1 MKRENAPQENILDNY
16 DSYRRFI
23 LEETE
28 LVLKGKKRY
37 IQTNSIGS
45 ITKLFNLDQMIDL
58 FYLEE
63 EHEIVQELNELKK
76 AIMVKHFLRD
86 QISDI

>member
-1 MKRENAPQENILDNY
+1 MQRENAPQENILDNY

>member
-1 MKRENAPQENILDNY
+1 M
-16 DSYRRFI
+16 
-23 LEETE
+23 
-28 LVLKGKKRY
+28 LKERKRY

-45 ITKLFNLDQMIDL
+45 ITKLFNIDQMIDF

-63 EHEIVQELNELKK
+63 EYEIVQELSELKK

>member
-1 MKRENAPQENILDNY
+1 MERENTPQGNILDNY
-16 DSYRRFI
+16 DLYRKFI

-86 QISDI
+86 KISDI

>member
-1 MKRENAPQENILDNY
+1 MENILENY
-16 DSYRRFI
+16 DSYRKFI
-23 LEETE
+23 LEEAE
-28 LVLKGKKRY
+28 LVLKERKRY

-45 ITKLFNLDQMIDL
+45 ITKLFNIDQMIDF

-63 EHEIVQELNELKK
+63 EYEIVQELSELKK

>member
-1 MKRENAPQENILDNY
+1 MENILENY

-28 LVLKGKKRY
+28 LVLKERKRY

-45 ITKLFNLDQMIDL
+45 ITKLFNLDQMIDF

-63 EHEIVQELNELKK
+63 EYEIVQELTELKK
-76 AIMVKHFLRD
+76 AIMVKHFLKD

>member
-1 MKRENAPQENILDNY
+1 MERENTPQGDILDNY
-16 DSYRRFI
+16 DLYKRFI

-28 LVLKGKKRY
+28 LVLKSKKRY

>member
-1 MKRENAPQENILDNY
+1 MENILENY

-28 LVLKGKKRY
+28 LVLRERKRY

-45 ITKLFNLDQMIDL
+45 VTKLFNLDQMIDF

-63 EHEIVQELNELKK
+63 EYEIVQELSELKK

-86 QISDI
+86 PISDI

>member
-1 MKRENAPQENILDNY
+1 MENILENY

-28 LVLKGKKRY
+28 LVLRERKRY

-45 ITKLFNLDQMIDL
+45 ITKLFNIDQMIDF

-63 EHEIVQELNELKK
+63 EYEIVQELSELKK

>member
-1 MKRENAPQENILDNY
+1 MERENAPPENILDNY
-16 DSYRRFI
+16 DLYRRFI
-23 LEETE
+23 LEEAE

-45 ITKLFNLDQMIDL
+45 ITKLFNLDQMIDM

-76 AIMVKHFLRD
+76 AIMVKHFLSD
-86 QISDI
+86 KISDI

>member
-1 MKRENAPQENILDNY
+1 MENILENY

-28 LVLKGKKRY
+28 LVLRERKRY

-45 ITKLFNLDQMIDL
+45 VTKLFNLDQMIDF

-63 EHEIVQELNELKK
+63 ECEIVQELSELKK

-86 QISDI
+86 PISDI

>member
-1 MKRENAPQENILDNY
+1 MENILENY
-16 DSYRRFI
+16 DSYRKFI
-23 LEETE
+23 LEEAE
-28 LVLKGKKRY
+28 LVLEERKRY
-37 IQTNSIGS
+37 IQTHSIGS
-45 ITKLFNLDQMIDL
+45 ITKLFNIDQMIDF

-63 EHEIVQELNELKK
+63 EYEIVQELSELKK

>member
-1 MKRENAPQENILDNY
+1 MERENAPPENILDNY
-16 DSYRRFI
+16 DLYRRFI
-23 LEETE
+23 LEEAE

-63 EHEIVQELNELKK
+63 EYEIVQELNELKR

>member
-1 MKRENAPQENILDNY
+1 MENILENY
-16 DSYRRFI
+16 DSYRRYI
-23 LEETE
+23 LEEAI
-28 LVLKGKKRY
+28 LVLKGRKRY

-45 ITKLFNLDQMIDL
+45 ITKLFNLDQMIDF

-63 EHEIVQELNELKK
+63 EYEIVQELSGLKK

-86 QISDI
+86 KISDI

>member
-1 MKRENAPQENILDNY
+1 MERENALPENILDNY
-16 DSYRRFI
+16 DLYRRFI
-23 LEETE
+23 LEEAE

-45 ITKLFNLDQMIDL
+45 ITKLFNLDQMIDM

>member
-1 MKRENAPQENILDNY
+1 
-16 DSYRRFI
+16 
-23 LEETE
+23 
-28 LVLKGKKRY
+28 LVLKERKRY

-45 ITKLFNLDQMIDL
+45 ITKLFNLDQMIDF

-63 EHEIVQELNELKK
+63 EYEIVQELSELKK

>member
-1 MKRENAPQENILDNY
+1 MEGENAPQENILDNY
-16 DSYRRFI
+16 DLYRRFI
-23 LEETE
+23 LEEAE

>member
-1 MKRENAPQENILDNY
+1 MENILENY
-16 DSYRRFI
+16 DLYRKFI

-28 LVLKGKKRY
+28 LVLRERKRY

-45 ITKLFNLDQMIDL
+45 ITKLFNLDQMIDF

-63 EHEIVQELNELKK
+63 EYEIVQELSELKK

>member
-1 MKRENAPQENILDNY
+1 MLHENILDNY

-23 LEETE
+23 LEEAE
-28 LVLKGKKRY
+28 LILEGKKRY

-63 EHEIVQELNELKK
+63 EYEIVQELNELKK
-76 AIMVKHFLRD
+76 AIMFKHFLRD

>member
-1 MKRENAPQENILDNY
+1 MENILENY
-16 DSYRRFI
+16 DSYRRYI
-23 LEETE
+23 LEEAV
-28 LVLKGKKRY
+28 LVLKERKRY

-45 ITKLFNLDQMIDL
+45 ITKLFNLDQMIDF

-63 EHEIVQELNELKK
+63 EYEIVQELSGLKK

-86 QISDI
+86 KISDI

>member
-1 MKRENAPQENILDNY
+1 MERENAPQENILDNY
-16 DSYRRFI
+16 DLYRRFI
-23 LEETE
+23 LEEAE

-63 EHEIVQELNELKK
+63 EHEIVQELNGLKK

>member
-1 MKRENAPQENILDNY
+1 MERENTPQGNILDNY
-16 DSYRRFI
+16 DLYRKFI
-23 LEETE
+23 LEEAE

-76 AIMVKHFLRD
+76 ALMVKHFLRD

>member
-1 MKRENAPQENILDNY
+1 MERENAPPENILDNY
-16 DSYRRFI
+16 DLYRRFI
-23 LEETE
+23 LEEAE

-45 ITKLFNLDQMIDL
+45 ITKLFNLDQMIDM

>member
-1 MKRENAPQENILDNY
+1 MERENVPQESILENY

>member
-1 MKRENAPQENILDNY
+1 MENILENY
-16 DSYRRFI
+16 DSYRKFI
-23 LEETE
+23 LEETK
-28 LVLKGKKRY
+28 LVLKERKRY

-45 ITKLFNLDQMIDL
+45 ITKLFNLDQMIDF

-63 EHEIVQELNELKK
+63 EYEIVQELSELKK

>member
-1 MKRENAPQENILDNY
+1 M
-16 DSYRRFI
+16 
-23 LEETE
+23 
-28 LVLKGKKRY
+28 LKERKRY

-45 ITKLFNLDQMIDL
+45 ITKLFNLDQMIDF

-63 EHEIVQELNELKK
+63 EYEIVQELSGLKK

-86 QISDI
+86 KISDI

>member
-1 MKRENAPQENILDNY
+1 MNEENGPQGNILDNY
-16 DSYRRFI
+16 DLYRRFI

-28 LVLKGKKRY
+28 LVLKEKKRY

-58 FYLEE
+58 FYLEGE
-63 EHEIVQELNELKK
+63 YAIIKELSELKR
-76 AIMVKHFLRD
+76 AIMVKHFLSD
-86 QISDI
+86 KISDI

>member
-1 MKRENAPQENILDNY
+1 MENILENY

-28 LVLKGKKRY
+28 LVLRERKRY

-45 ITKLFNLDQMIDL
+45 VTKLFNLDQMIDF

-63 EHEIVQELNELKK
+63 EYEIVQELSELKK

-86 QISDI
+86 LISDIYSIK

>member
-1 MKRENAPQENILDNY
+1 MENILENY

-28 LVLKGKKRY
+28 LVLKERKRY

-45 ITKLFNLDQMIDL
+45 ITKLFNLDQVIDF

-63 EHEIVQELNELKK
+63 EYEIVQELSELKK

>member
-1 MKRENAPQENILDNY
+1 MERENVPQESILENY
-16 DSYRRFI
+16 DSYRILI